1 MALISLQTAT
11 AAVPKS
17 TRDRLL
23 DVAERLFA
31 ERGFYGTS
39 IGALAT
45 ELEVAKASV
54 MHHFKSKEALY
65 EAVMARNAQA
75 LEAVVDEALAH
86 AGAPRERARRLIGAV
101 LCWGQERPEHTKLVV
116 RDLLDAAG
124 VDSTGRGQFGPV
136 IGRLLAEIKAAQ
148 QAGSIRPGPAVPVL
162 ELIMGVSAFHV
173 VSRPAQREIL
183 GSERAQAQDEQFAE
197 HMQAMLEQAL
207 LEGAL
212 LTDDMTIH

>member
-1 MALISLQTAT
+1 MSVQTET
-11 AAVPKS
+11 AELPKS

-45 ELEVAKASV
+45 ALEVAKASV

-75 LEAVVDEALAH
+75 LGAAVDDALAH
-86 AGAPRERARRLIGAV
+86 AGDPRERARRLIGAV
-101 LCWGQERPEHTKLVV
+101 LRWGQDRPEHTKLVV
-116 RDLLDAAG
+116 RDLLDAAS
-124 VDSTGRGQFGPV
+124 VDSSGRGQFGPV

-148 QAGSIRPGPAVPVL
+148 QAGSIRPGPTVPVL
-162 ELIMGVSAFHV
+162 ELIMGVGAFHV

-183 GSERAQAQDEQFAE
+183 GGERAQALDAEFTE
-197 HMQAMLEQAL
+197 HMQALLEQAL
-207 LEGAL
+207 LTDGAG
-212 LTDDMTIH
+212 TADARATVN